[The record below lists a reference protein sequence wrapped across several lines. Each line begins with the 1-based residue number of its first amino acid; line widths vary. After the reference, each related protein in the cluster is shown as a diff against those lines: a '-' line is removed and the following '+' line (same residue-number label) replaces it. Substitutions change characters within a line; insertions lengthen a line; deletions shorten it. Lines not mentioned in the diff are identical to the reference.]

1 MARINIDCP
10 FFRGT
15 TYALCIYDLLHDLV
29 IGNIEG
35 SKFPDITHFSSG
47 VVKKKRSKKSRK
59 DRKVKELDKLVT
71 QNRQE
76 LLMKQASDVKL
87 KEIRIRVESVRVTM
101 SRCFSSGET
110 KFIRR
115 NGLIYIH
122 FKKSA
127 KVSLQPVKC

>member
-1 MARINIDCP
+1 M
-10 FFRGT
+10 
-15 TYALCIYDLLHDLV
+15 CIYDPLHDLV

-87 KEIRIRVESVRVTM
+87 KEIRTRVESGRVTM

-127 KVSLQPVKC
+127 KVSLQLVKC